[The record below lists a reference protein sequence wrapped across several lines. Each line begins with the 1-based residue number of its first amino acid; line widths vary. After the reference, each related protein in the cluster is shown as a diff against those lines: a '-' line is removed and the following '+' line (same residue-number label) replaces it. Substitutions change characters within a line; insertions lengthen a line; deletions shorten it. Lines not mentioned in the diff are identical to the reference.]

1 MKERGR
7 EGEREREREREST
20 RERERERE
28 REAYKTNHLGDLQWG
43 SEGEDKATSLG
54 SPDSKVY

>member
-1 MKERGR
+1 MGQ
-7 EGEREREREREST
+7 GGIQRERAQ
-20 RERERERE
+20 ERERERE